1 MQKVLYRERRPEI
14 LDEVLG
20 QEHIVRILKN
30 QIESNTIAHAYLLS
44 GIRGTGKT
52 TVARLI
58 AKAVNCT
65 SEETKPCG
73 VCQNCIDIS
82 AGNFVD
88 VIEIDAASNGGID
101 NIRQIKENANLIP
114 MVAAKKVY
122 IIDEAHMISKD
133 AANAFL
139 KVLEEPP
146 EHVHFILAT
155 TDPQALIVTIL
166 SRCMR
171 LDFRRISDKVIT
183 ENICKI
189 CNEKGI
195 TIHDEAAAIITSN
208 ADGSA
213 RDSLSLL
220 QQCISSG
227 IKIITP
233 EYVLTIL
240 GGLQISNYIDM
251 TNAIINSDVARLL
264 MMLDNYSFEGKD
276 VRQIMR
282 DWLTH
287 YRNLLISKYSDK
299 PEAILSTTQ
308 ENIERIKKQSEDVSL
323 IEIKNG
329 IEVLVK
335 AINDAKHTNSP
346 KIILEMA
353 IIRLAMEKSS
363 EAQSTKSIKSQQSMS
378 SITQKQI
385 QEQTQKRFQNKENS
399 TLGSITSEPGTSDTR
414 TADSITADP
423 DNSDARDTV
432 LGDTDSFDIEHDTT
446 LPDKG
451 KDKKTTEEQ
460 NQNNTEQNSNQSEEN
475 IVLED
480 DSVQNIDT
488 SILNYDLESIWN
500 KIILEA
506 KKEVPMLAVLGPT
519 TKLISLDDKNFTIT
533 CTSVSVGIIDDYST
547 LFEKLIKKHTGKSLR
562 LKTMQGG
569 K

>member
-20 QEHIVRILKN
+20 QEHIVKILKN
-30 QIESNTIAHAYLLS
+30 QIETNTIAHAYLLS

-65 SEETKPCG
+65 NENNKPCG
-73 VCQNCIDIS
+73 TCQNCVDIA
-82 AGNFVD
+82 AGNFID

-114 MVAAKKVY
+114 MAAAKKVY

-171 LDFRRISDKVIT
+171 LDFRRISDKVIM
-183 ENICKI
+183 ENIAKI
-189 CNEKGI
+189 CADKGI
-195 TIHDEAAAIITSN
+195 HIDDEAAAIITAN

-227 IKIITP
+227 LTNISP
-233 EYVLTIL
+233 EYVLEIL
-240 GGLQISNYIDM
+240 GGLQIANYIEM
-251 TNAIINSDVARLL
+251 TKAILNSDIAKLL
-264 MMLDNYSFEGKD
+264 MMLDNFIFEGKD

-287 YRNLLISKYSDK
+287 YRNLLITKFSNN
-299 PEAILSTTQ
+299 PEIILSTTA
-308 ENIERIKKQSEDVSL
+308 ENIARIKAQSEITNLDT
-323 IEIKNG
+323 IEKG

-353 IIRLAMEKSS
+353 VISLALQRENPDVIHSVPQPVETKRDEIIEKKNNPEQPVSVDQLNNPS
-363 EAQSTKSIKSQQSMS
+363 PPDIIAQENDTEHPADI
-378 SITQKQI
+378 QK
-385 QEQTQKRFQNKENS
+385 
-399 TLGSITSEPGTSDTR
+399 D
-414 TADSITADP
+414 
-423 DNSDARDTV
+423 
-432 LGDTDSFDIEHDTT
+432 
-446 LPDKG
+446 
-451 KDKKTTEEQ
+451 
-460 NQNNTEQNSNQSEEN
+460 NQNECPE
-475 IVLED
+475 
-480 DSVQNIDT
+480 DSVYTFDLNSLWDK
-488 SILNYDLESIWN
+488 ILT
-500 KIILEA
+500 EA
-506 KKEVPMLAVLGPT
+506 KATTPMLAILGPT
-519 TKLISLDDKNFTIT
+519 TKLIKIDDNHYTIK
-533 CTSVSVGIIDDYST
+533 CTSVSAEIIDDYT
-547 LFEKLIKKHTGKSLR
+547 KLFDELIQKHTGKK
-562 LKTMQGG
+562 LKA
-569 K
+569 KYDS